1 MMDLMSHVAVN
12 GPDVIHETI
21 AGEAVI
27 INLMSGRY
35 YSLQGT
41 GTEIWNLIGEGAV
54 VSGIVASMVSRYP
67 DTDLEMRR
75 IVVLFLEQL
84 REENLIRVEP
94 AGESASGA
102 IPETEATAGA
112 SAQSSGFA
120 LPTLQV
126 FTDLEDL
133 LLLDP
138 IHEVDEEG
146 WPVARPADSPEER
159 SEDPLNRAG

>member
-1 MMDLMSHVAVN
+1 MDLVSQVAVN

-27 INLMSGRY
+27 INLLSGRY

-41 GTEIWNLIGEGAV
+41 GTEIWNLIENGTI
-54 VSGIVASMVSRYP
+54 VSGIVASMVGRYP
-67 DTDLEMRR
+67 DADVDLRR
-75 IVVLFLEQL
+75 IVVQFLEQL

-94 AGESASGA
+94 AGESASRTILA
-102 IPETEATAGA
+102 AEATAG
-112 SAQSSGFA
+112 STTHSSGFT
-120 LPTLQV
+120 LPDLQV
-126 FTDLEDL
+126 YTDLEDL

-146 WPVARPADSPEER
+146 WPVAKPADSPEE
-159 SEDPLNRAG
+159 